1 MNDYENLPANFY
13 YYNDIYESYGLP
25 LLELKPEYLKPI
37 RNIPLLSRL
46 ANGDYQTDKSKSDY
60 KIVKDIKFFTN
71 NLPSFKKYKN
81 ADDLSYIIT
90 NHRLLVLELLEYYKN
105 KNASLKTIK
114 GRIRGLLRIFYIAY
128 QNKKYDL
135 YQKYSIMMLDLLFAF
150 KQDEEEQVL
159 NKNEEER
166 FIPFE
171 VVIEFQQTL
180 LKQYIS
186 NPTYKNNQDSL
197 LISLYRYL
205 PERD

>member
-1 MNDYENLPANFY
+1 
-13 YYNDIYESYGLP
+13 
-25 LLELKPEYLKPI
+25 
-37 RNIPLLSRL
+37 
-46 ANGDYQTDKSKSDY
+46 
-60 KIVKDIKFFTN
+60 
-71 NLPSFKKYKN
+71 
-81 ADDLSYIIT
+81 
-90 NHRLLVLELLEYYKN
+90 
-105 KNASLKTIK
+105 
-114 GRIRGLLRIFYIAY
+114 
-128 QNKKYDL
+128 
-135 YQKYSIMMLDLLFAF
+135 MLDLLFAF

>member
-1 MNDYENLPANFY
+1 M
-13 YYNDIYESYGLP
+13 
-25 LLELKPEYLKPI
+25 KPI

-135 YQKYSIMMLDLLFAF
+135 YQKHSIMMLDLLFAF